1 MSFEAVD
8 ARLLEEEQSI
18 WELFHENSKVS
29 RYERHP
35 TFPLHPSDSQI
46 VRVMRRLRTVKRY
59 TDFPKM
65 PLPREWTAAE
75 KSFDD
80 LVLDRRTARSFGGGA
95 ISLPELAK
103 TLYFSYG
110 ITADNAETDFPR
122 PFRAAPSGGALFPL
136 ELYIYATR
144 VEGLES
150 GLYHFDPEDMS
161 LDVLR
166 TGDEID
172 RLAPILVQADLAR
185 QAAALVFVTAVFY
198 RSTFKYG
205 DRGYRFVL
213 LEAGHLAENAIL
225 AAGSIELASA
235 SIGGFADREADRYL
249 GIDGLSESTVYALL
263 LGRPGSTGERA
274 AGIAG

>member
-1 MSFEAVD
+1 VSFDAVD
-8 ARLLEEEQSI
+8 ERLLEEDQSV
-18 WELFHENSKVS
+18 WELFHENSKMS

-35 TFPLHPSDSQI
+35 TFPFHPSDAQV
-46 VRVMRRLRTVKRY
+46 VRVMRSLRTVKRY
-59 TDFPKM
+59 TDFPKVA
-65 PLPREWTAAE
+65 LPRELAPAD

-80 LVLDRRTARSFGGGA
+80 LVLERRTARSFGSGA
-95 ISLPELAK
+95 ISLPALAK
-103 TLYFSYG
+103 ILYFSYG

-122 PFRAAPSGGALFPL
+122 PFRAVPSGGALFPL
-136 ELYIYATR
+136 ELYLHATR
-144 VEGLES
+144 VQGLES
-150 GLYHFDPEDMS
+150 GLYHFDPEDMT

-166 TGDEID
+166 RGDEID

-185 QAAALVFVTAVFY
+185 QAAALVLVTAVFY

-213 LEAGHLAENAIL
+213 IEAGHLAENAVL
-225 AAGSIELASA
+225 AAGSTGLASA
-235 SIGGFADREADRYL
+235 SIGGFADREVDRYL

-263 LGRPGSTGERA
+263 LGRPGSTAERA

>member
-1 MSFEAVD
+1 MPFEALD
-8 ARLLEEEQSI
+8 TWLLEEDQSI

-35 TFPLHPSDSQI
+35 TFAFHPSDAQV

-59 TDFPKM
+59 TDFPKVR
-65 PLPREWTAAE
+65 LPQEWPPAG

-80 LVLDRRTARSFGGGA
+80 LVLERRTARAFGAGT
-95 ISLPELAK
+95 ISVADLAK
-103 TLYFSYG
+103 VLHFSYG
-110 ITADNAETDFPR
+110 VTTDNAATDFPR

-136 ELYIYATR
+136 ELYVYATR
-144 VEGLES
+144 VDGLEP
-150 GLYHFDPEDMS
+150 GLYHFDPEDMT

-166 TGDEID
+166 TGDEGD
-172 RLAPILVQADLAR
+172 RVAPIFVQADLAG
-185 QAAALVFVTAVFY
+185 QAAVIVFVTAVFY

-213 LEAGHLAENAIL
+213 LEAGHLAQNAIL
-225 AAGSIELASA
+225 AAASIELASA
-235 SIGGFADREADRYL
+235 SIGGFGDRDADRYL

-263 LGRPGSTGERA
+263 LGRPYSSTTSP
-274 AGIAG
+274 